1 MKVILLKELQG
12 KGGEGDVV
20 EVARGFANNF
30 LLRQGYAVQATKG
43 NLKQLEQRRK
53 NIAKREEVRIANA
66 EELKAKLEAS
76 ALDIKAKVG
85 EEGIL
90 FGSVTAQM
98 IADAIKEEL
107 DLDIDRRRID
117 VRQAIKV
124 VGEHVVEVSLYR
136 EIKAAVK
143 LNVIDEAAVAAP
155 VVEEAVE
162 AEAAEETEEAAA
174 EVSEESANEE

>member
-1 MKVILLKELQG
+1 M
-12 KGGEGDVV
+12 
-20 EVARGFANNF
+20 
-30 LLRQGYAVQATKG
+30 
-43 NLKQLEQRRK
+43 
-53 NIAKREEVRIANA
+53 
-66 EELKAKLEAS
+66 
-76 ALDIKAKVG
+76 
-85 EEGIL
+85 
-90 FGSVTAQM
+90 
-98 IADAIKEEL
+98 
-107 DLDIDRRRID
+107 
-117 VRQAIKV
+117 RQAIKV